1 MLKRID
7 IKMKILIF
15 SFLLSNIMFVFGTSL
30 FSFQSPIN
38 EFVSMFG
45 KYCFLG
51 TIPAFL
57 VTIILGFLL
66 KGEKF
71 FSFAWKTM
79 IFTYILAVIF
89 VVPIL
94 WLFT

>member
-1 MLKRID
+1 
-7 IKMKILIF
+7 
-15 SFLLSNIMFVFGTSL
+15 MFVVGTTL
-30 FSFQSPIN
+30 FSSQSPIN

-57 VTIILGFLL
+57 ITIILGFLI
-66 KGEKF
+66 KGKKIV
-71 FSFAWKTM
+71 SFALKAM
-79 IFTYILAVIF
+79 IFTYILAVIL
-89 VVPIL
+89 VVSIL